1 MKESKKNL
9 KESLKE
15 KHKLHV
21 AAAALFLL
29 VVFFI
34 CAGYFIAQS
43 ADIKRLQAQYQSYQD
58 ELDAQE
64 EENEALESII
74 ESDDVDSYIEQ
85 KAREKGYVKSGEI
98 VFYDISGSN

>member
-1 MKESKKNL
+1 MKENAKKLKENFKKNN
-9 KESLKE
+9 KFRI
-15 KHKLHV
+15 

-34 CAGYFIAQS
+34 CAGVFISQS
-43 ADIKRLQAQYQSYQD
+43 ADIKRLEAQYESYQQQLA
-58 ELDAQE
+58 EQE
-64 EENEALESII
+64 QENEELEAII
-74 ESDDVDSYIEQ
+74 DSDDIDSYIEQ